1 MKNTNKIQKSL
12 TNWLIWW
19 IWLTIWIVWVYAYTT
34 WLGWKVATDPLKS
47 SDWNSLVANVDEVNG
62 KLTNVTNLWWK
73 IWIWTT
79 NPSRNLQLYSDGIT
93 WLSISTLWDNLSEL
107 NRIDFINNGSD
118 TLWSSW
124 SIWWIIYSRWN
135 NFWYWE
141 NNNFWI
147 SSFNWSVRNTTIT
160 SNLNWN
166 VWIWNLNTSY
176 KFRVNWT
183 AWWTSAY
190 ANASDI
196 RYKKNIE
203 TITWSINKIQ
213 NLRWVYFDWKID
225 EYKNKDFEKSKQ
237 VWFIAQEVEKV
248 LPEVVNTDIDWYK
261 SVKYA
266 SINALLVEWF
276 KEQQQQIEELKNE
289 IEILKSR
296 N

>member
-1 MKNTNKIQKSL
+1 MSLEKIQKSL

-237 VWFIAQEVEKV
+237 VWFIAQEIEKV
-248 LPEVVNTDIDWYK
+248 LPEVVATDIDWYK

-276 KEQQQQIEELKNE
+276 KEQQQQIEELRNE
-289 IEILKSR
+289 IKILKSR